1 MSLSRI
7 MVHYYYYIIKSY
19 CLRRWQIRLPYGNSF
34 ATRCSASI
42 EETQGFNMSHWSPLS
57 GMNSTRIVATAAM
70 VG

>member
-7 MVHYYYYIIKSY
+7 KVHYFYYIIKPY
-19 CLRRWQIRLPYGNSF
+19 CLRRWQIRMPYGNAF

-57 GMNSTRIVATAAM
+57 GMYSPRIVAAAAM